1 MGTFYFVSATIL
13 FRKWLPGAGSRGG
26 DHTEL
31 ALQPGTGTCSN
42 RDCRVQ
48 SGVSILHCRPFH
60 LTATVPLNKNLH
72 LFLLINVKKIFSS
85 HIVCKYLFSA
95 PSRIPHVPESGHSWG
110 LELQNF
116 CKPWLTGGSY
126 LWRTGIF
133 IGVMCAEFCTD
144 WPPPLGRDLHARWI
158 EDRICKWQTW
168 PQSPWQKSHTCSP
181 INFLPSSI
189 KIRKP
194 LMKT

>member
-1 MGTFYFVSATIL
+1 MSRPRFCLESGSPGRDHGAEITLS
-13 FRKWLPGAGSRGG
+13 WLCNLELEHAV
-26 DHTEL
+26 TET
-31 ALQPGTGTCSN
+31 AESI
-42 RDCRVQ
+42 

-60 LTATVPLNKNLH
+60 LTATVPLTLH
-72 LFLLINVKKIFSS
+72 YITFISSHHCKKIFSS

-144 WPPPLGRDLHARWI
+144 WPPPLGRDLHAR
-158 EDRICKWQTW
+158 
-168 PQSPWQKSHTCSP
+168 
-181 INFLPSSI
+181 
-189 KIRKP
+189 
-194 LMKT
+194 